1 MVERGVNEVAHGQ
14 IWWADLPG
22 GKIRPVLIL
31 TRGWVA
37 QRLTRVLVAPVTS
50 RVRDIPSEVAVGLAE
65 GLAQPSV
72 VNLDNVQLIEV
83 RRLLDVLGGMDSS
96 RWPEVCAA
104 MGHVIAC

>member
-1 MVERGVNEVAHGQ
+1 VNELAHGQ

-22 GKIRPVLIL
+22 EKIRPVLIL

-50 RVRDIPSEVAVGLAE
+50 RARGIPSEVSVGMSE
-65 GLAQPSV
+65 GLTQPSV

-83 RRLLDVLGGMDSS
+83 RRLLEVLGGMDSR

-104 MGHVIAC
+104 MAHVIAC